1 MYILTA
7 MEKTEEAYYVLIWEK
22 IQGILLDTE
31 EHVE

>member
-1 MYILTA
+1 

-31 EHVE
+31 EHVEWYYLY